1 MKKYLSWIA
10 LLLHRFRNRRFLQR
24 IGKNWWELNPK
35 VPKRCNE
42 TAAVIPGQFA
52 NDPSSE
58 LFIRP
63 DKDHPAREWKWSYRR
78 LQALVDKGRTKP
90 FSKPEMRMYRDR
102 LAYYEQK
109 YGEV

>member
-1 MKKYLSWIA
+1 MKKYFVWIA
-10 LLLHRFRNRRFLQR
+10 LLLHRFRSRQFLKR
-24 IGKNWWELNPK
+24 IGKNWWEIYPK
-35 VPKRCNE
+35 APRRCVGGV
-42 TAAVIPGQFA
+42 AVTPGGFA

-58 LFIRP
+58 LYIRP

-78 LQALVDKGRTKP
+78 LQRLVDKGRTKP

-102 LAYYEQK
+102 LAYYERK